1 MSILEMILLAI
12 VQGITE
18 FLPISSDGHLAVVNA
33 LLQAGGKGEVPDL
46 LETTIVLHL
55 GTLASVLIFYRKAIV
70 ATLTSQRRAILP
82 LIAAT
87 IPAGVIGVGIEKG
100 LPDETTKWLLESP
113 LFAGFGFFITA
124 AALWWLGHTKEGELD
139 YPDTPMWKAVVIG
152 FFQAAAILPGV
163 SRSGLTISSGVGLGL
178 KREAAATF
186 SFLMAIP
193 VIGGAGLRRF
203 DVGRHRRSLGSAED
217 APPRAAGAVRLLPG
231 AARDCRHQLATPQV
245 AAAQRAGGADPTSG
259 SAGRRTSSAAPGRSA
274 RSSSCGSGGRA
285 RPL

>member
-1 MSILEMILLAI
+1 MSTLEIILLAI

-33 LLQAGGKGEVPDL
+33 LLQSRGKGEVPDL

-55 GTLASVLIFYRKAIV
+55 GTLASVLIFYRREII
-70 ATLTSQRRAILP
+70 ATLTSNRRVILP

-113 LFAGFGFFITA
+113 LLAGIGFFVTA
-124 AALWWLGHTKEGELD
+124 AALWWLGHTREGEIE
-139 YPDTPMWKAVVIG
+139 YPDTPTWKAIVIG
-152 FFQAAAILPGV
+152 FFQSAAILPGV

-193 VIGGAGLRRF
+193 VIGGAGLLKIKDAVDKGTTSTPIPTLALGFVVSMLVGIAALWVLLRMLRR
-203 DVGRHRRSLGSAED
+203 GRLELFVYYLVPLGI
-217 APPRAAGAVRLLPG
+217 AVTSWQLLK
-231 AARDCRHQLATPQV
+231 
-245 AAAQRAGGADPTSG
+245 
-259 SAGRRTSSAAPGRSA
+259 
-274 RSSSCGSGGRA
+274 
-285 RPL
+285 